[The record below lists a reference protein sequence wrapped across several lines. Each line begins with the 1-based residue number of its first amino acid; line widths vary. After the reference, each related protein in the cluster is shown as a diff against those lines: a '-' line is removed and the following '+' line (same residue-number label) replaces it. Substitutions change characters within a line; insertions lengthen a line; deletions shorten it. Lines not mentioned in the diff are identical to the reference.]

1 MSLYFYFF
9 YRCRHSAL
17 GKCVHC
23 VPLEVR
29 GIILV
34 FFYITWQE
42 FSSIQFYLVKPWN
55 HASFIFISLLTKTTW
70 ITSTH
75 QWSTCHSTHTFA
87 SWLVELISKT
97 YFFVCFFFIQW
108 KKNILV
114 QSKHCLFSCR
124 GKFAALENISCKIK
138 SGCEGHPPWPEGI
151 CTKCQPS
158 AITLNRQVSGLY
170 GMSLTV
176 KLSVSATVQLMT
188 IITAKNK
195 ECSQSDLMNLLIWQL
210 TVFLSPVDKLCR
222 SRKQTSTSVPQNAWN
237 VKWLHLANN

>member
-34 FFYITWQE
+34 FFYLTWQE

-97 YFFVCFFFIQW
+97 YFFVCFFFYSME
-108 KKNILV
+108 KEHSSPV
-114 QSKHCLFSCR
+114 QTLFCSPAEGSLQLWR
-124 GKFAALENISCKIK
+124 TSAVRSSRAARATLP
-138 SGCEGHPPWPEGI
+138 GRRA
-151 CTKCQPS
+151 S
-158 AITLNRQVSGLY
+158 AP
-170 GMSLTV
+170 
-176 KLSVSATVQLMT
+176 SVS
-188 IITAKNK
+188 
-195 ECSQSDLMNLLIWQL
+195 
-210 TVFLSPVDKLCR
+210 PVPSHSIDR
-222 SRKQTSTSVPQNAWN
+222 
-237 VKWLHLANN
+237 